1 MRRCWQLVMC
11 WGLAGC
17 PRTPAPM
24 APPEVPQPRPAA
36 PVVELTDT
44 TLDWLSGHFDS
55 SAQANE
61 NEAYFAVSLRSC
73 RVTVEGLPE
82 RRTLYVEQ
90 ALVGQAPYRQRIY
103 VVAPGASESEVLTTI
118 YAPSAPEAL
127 VGWCEGRV
135 SPVLSMADLELREG
149 CGVTLRLED
158 AGLVGATTPGACGSS
173 LRGASSATSEVRLT
187 GDTLWSWDRGWDAEG
202 KQVWGAVE
210 GPYRFDRK
218 H

>member
-24 APPEVPQPRPAA
+24 APPEVAQPRPAA

-90 ALVGQAPYRQRIY
+90 ALVGA
-103 VVAPGASESEVLTTI
+103 GAVP
-118 YAPSAPEAL
+118 AAH
-127 VGWCEGRV
+127 
-135 SPVLSMADLELREG
+135 
-149 CGVTLRLED
+149 
-158 AGLVGATTPGACGSS
+158 
-173 LRGASSATSEVRLT
+173 LRGGAGRKRE
-187 GDTLWSWDRGWDAEG
+187 RGADHDLCAECPR
-202 KQVWGAVE
+202 GAGGVV
-210 GPYRFDRK
+210 
-218 H
+218 